1 LFWIISPRHELN
13 GVLRKSKMFTW
24 WSV

>member
-13 GVLRKSKMFTW
+13 GVFRKSKMFTW
-24 WSV
+24 WPE

>member
-13 GVLRKSKMFTW
+13 GVSSEPKLFMW
-24 WSV
+24 WHV